1 MRRALG
7 IAAAVALTVTTP
19 VPVVAAAQE
28 TPTERSA
35 AAAVIRRMNELE
47 RSLALPQLVARLT
60 GHDTRRDAAE
70 ARARE
75 LMDRELLAMADD
87 ITRHPEVGHKEER
100 SVKILTDYLSAHDF
114 DVDAVPAA
122 RNPAVRA
129 RYRKGTPGPGGRSG
143 CTAPPPKRSGR
154 RKRRRPCTRPAR
166 SRAPMCSSARIL
178 RPGRSG
184 QPRASGAAA

>member
-7 IAAAVALTVTTP
+7 IAAAVALTVTTA
-19 VPVVAAAQE
+19 VPAVAAAQE

-35 AAAVIRRMNELE
+35 AADVIRRMNELE

-60 GHDTRRDAAE
+60 ARDARRDAVV

-100 SVKILTDYLSAHDF
+100 SVKLLTDYLRAHDF
-114 DVDAVPAA
+114 DVETGVA
-122 RNPAVRA
+122 
-129 RYRKGTPGPGGRSG
+129 GPEN
-143 CTAPPPKRSGR
+143 T
-154 RKRRRPCTRPAR
+154 
-166 SRAPMCSSARIL
+166 L
-178 RPGRSG
+178 RG
-184 QPRASGAAA
+184 PRQK